1 MDRVAMAEPEDR
13 HLTAAAIERFKR
25 EVVDLEKRQRPEAVL
40 EVRRL
45 AEMGDFYENFGYQN
59 AKALLRRIN
68 SRIDSLKER
77 IKNSIPIKTTN
88 DGTIRLGSTVTVF
101 VNAKP
106 TTFEIVGSLETNPSR
121 GRISHNSPIGI
132 ALIGHKT
139 GEEVIFHGPAGDS
152 VYQIV
157 EVN

>member
-1 MDRVAMAEPEDR
+1 MA
-13 HLTAAAIERFKR
+13 
-25 EVVDLEKRQRPEAVL
+25 

-45 AEMGDFYENFGYQN
+45 AEMGDFSENFGYQN

-77 IKNSIPIKTTN
+77 IKNAIPIKAGN
-88 DGTIRLGSTVTVF
+88 SADGVIHLGSTVTVF

-106 TTFEIVGSLETNPSR
+106 MSFEIVGSLETNPSR
-121 GRISHNSPIGI
+121 GRISHNSPIGV
-132 ALIGHKT
+132 ALIGHKA
-139 GEEVIFHGPAGDS
+139 GDEVVFHGPAGDV

-157 EVN
+157 EVK